1 MTRKM
6 CRDKQANT
14 VSVDMHPGRHPL
26 SQRSLDASSLQPAQP
41 IPTNATPVF
50 TPTQYTKH
58 RIRQCQTHNC
68 ICPQHTATVTFNAS
82 AVTAHALRLPL
93 YPGSA
98 TKAIPWPRM
107 CTTVRGTAP
116 QPPTSQCNAQ
126 PTLVVCTSKLSRLPH
141 TTAISIQLHIGHLQP
156 ARQYV
161 GPRFALY
168 TLGGK
173 RILAAGVKPDPTKR
187 CAIDR

>member
-1 MTRKM
+1 MFVAYTPRKLFVT
-6 CRDKQANT
+6 A
-14 VSVDMHPGRHPL
+14 
-26 SQRSLDASSLQPAQP
+26 
-41 IPTNATPVF
+41 VF
-50 TPTQYTKH
+50 TLRQNINPQNINH

-68 ICPQHTATVTFNAS
+68 IWPQHTATVPQHTATVAFNAF

-116 QPPTSQCNAQ
+116 QPPTSQCNPQ
-126 PTLVVCTSKLSRLPH
+126 PTLAIGTSTLSATPH
-141 TTAISIQLHIGHLQP
+141 TTAISIQLHTGHLQP

>member
-1 MTRKM
+1 M

-41 IPTNATPVF
+41 IPTNATPLF

-116 QPPTSQCNAQ
+116 QPHQHPNATPIQRLSSARLRYQAFPTPPPFPSN
-126 PTLVVCTSKLSRLPH
+126 
-141 TTAISIQLHIGHLQP
+141 
-156 ARQYV
+156 
-161 GPRFALY
+161 Y
-168 TLGGK
+168 TPPNYNP
-173 RILAAGVKPDPTKR
+173 LANM
-187 CAIDR
+187 